1 MVKVTRNAVEAAM
14 IFNTYDGVAAIW
26 RDPKDPGTM
35 IVSCQPKQS
44 LWVDMRK
51 KGMECLNYH
60 KAARNGHPVH
70 PGDLVPA
77 KILLWFQKYVAN

>member
-1 MVKVTRNAVEAAM
+1 MVKVTKNAAEAAM
-14 IFNTYDGVAAIW
+14 IYNTYDGVATIW
-26 RDPKDPGTM
+26 RDPEDPGTM

-60 KAARNGHPVH
+60 GAARNGHPVS
-70 PGDLVPA
+70 PGDLLPA
-77 KILLWFQKYVAN
+77 KILLWFQKQAVK